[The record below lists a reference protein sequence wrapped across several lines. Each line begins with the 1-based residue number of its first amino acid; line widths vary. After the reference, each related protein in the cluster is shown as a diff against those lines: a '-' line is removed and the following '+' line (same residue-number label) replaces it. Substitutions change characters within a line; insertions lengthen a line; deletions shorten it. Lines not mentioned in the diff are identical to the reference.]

1 MKKIFLALLLATL
14 TLFAYDFGTI
24 PEKKFN
30 EMKIDK
36 PLMVMVGKTHCIW
49 CESMA
54 PALKEITEE
63 YPETNI
69 YYVNTDHDVLGAINN
84 NIVELPVQIF
94 YDAEGKEV
102 FRNLGYINKEK
113 ILEYL
118 EEYNV
123 LDKATPKE
131 EISK

>member
-1 MKKIFLALLLATL
+1 MRKIFLPLILATL
-14 TLFAYDFGTI
+14 VLFAYDFGAI
-24 PEKKFN
+24 PEKKFK
-30 EMKIDK
+30 EIEKDK
-36 PLMVMVGKTHCIW
+36 PLMVMVGKTECIW

-54 PALKEITEE
+54 PALKEISEE
-63 YPETNI
+63 YPKTII

-94 YDAEGKEV
+94 YDANGKEV

-118 EEYNV
+118 AEYNV
-123 LDKATPKE
+123 LVK
-131 EISK
+131 

>member
-1 MKKIFLALLLATL
+1 MKKIFLPLILVTL

-30 EMKIDK
+30 EIKKEK
-36 PLMVMVGKTHCIW
+36 PLMVMVGKTECIW

-54 PALKEITEE
+54 PVLKEISEE
-63 YPETNI
+63 YPKAAI
-69 YYVNTDHDVLGAINN
+69 YYVNTDHDILGAINN

-94 YDAEGKEV
+94 YDTKGKEV
-102 FRNLGYINKEK
+102 FRNLGYINKQK

-123 LDKATPKE
+123 LVK
-131 EISK
+131 